1 MLFRQAVQCCRVG
14 IVAIPLYRWW
24 LRNLPEITQWD
35 MVQESALL
43 VVVF

>member
-1 MLFRQAVQCCRVG
+1 MLFCQAVQCCRVG
-14 IVAIPLYRWW
+14 SVAIPLYRW

-35 MVQESALL
+35 MVHERALL